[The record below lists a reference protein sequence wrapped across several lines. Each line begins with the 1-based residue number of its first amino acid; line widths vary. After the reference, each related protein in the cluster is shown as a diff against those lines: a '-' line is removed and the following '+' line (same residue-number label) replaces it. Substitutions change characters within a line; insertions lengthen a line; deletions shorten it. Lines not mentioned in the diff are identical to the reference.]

1 MKDNF
6 LGNKLLESN
15 KDQNFT
21 PVNRF
26 SSHHG
31 YGIPVK
37 NADTSNLNQ
46 PTLTEGSDNHEHA
59 ARS

>member
-6 LGNKLLESN
+6 LGNKLLESS

-37 NADTSNLNQ
+37 NVDTSNLN
-46 PTLTEGSDNHEHA
+46 
-59 ARS
+59 